1 MLHEN
6 HREVFL
12 ERLVTSHATS
22 RPGPR
27 AGHALL
33 RPDHHWER
41 ERSADKE
48 RYHCPA
54 DPAIPHHT
62 ASSWSSQAKSARCL
76 AELTGM

>member
-12 ERLVTSHATS
+12 ERLETSHAAS

-27 AGHALL
+27 ARHALL
-33 RPDHHWER
+33 RPDHHRER
-41 ERSADKE
+41 ERSAGKG
-48 RYHCPA
+48 RYHGPA

-62 ASSWSSQAKSARCL
+62 ASSWSSQAKSARWL
-76 AELTGM
+76 AEPTGM